1 MPPGGSILDD
11 SLFGLW
17 QDDHYDDQDVEDA
30 QAARGVVGGDDPE
43 RGGSR
48 QPREQSEKGGKKR
61 APIPLLHDISRCLCA
76 SLKPGPPVMCNSTR
90 KGKSGT

>member
-17 QDDHYDDQDVEDA
+17 PDDHYDEQDVEDA
-30 QAARGVVGGDDPE
+30 QAARGVVGGDDPGIHTFTE

-48 QPREQSEKGGKKR
+48 QPREQSEKGAKG
-61 APIPLLHDISRCLCA
+61 
-76 SLKPGPPVMCNSTR
+76 TR
-90 KGKSGT
+90 PNPSVAR